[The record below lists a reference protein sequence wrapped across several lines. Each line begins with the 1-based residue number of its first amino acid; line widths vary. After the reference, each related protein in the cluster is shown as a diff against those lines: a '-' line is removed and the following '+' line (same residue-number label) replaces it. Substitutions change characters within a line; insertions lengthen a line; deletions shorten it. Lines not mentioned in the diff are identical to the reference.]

1 MMRHGR
7 LGGLLAAAG
16 VLAGTCAAIAA
27 AAPPAAPPAV
37 QLVSPGGRGTD
48 LVWIAGISA
57 DSRHV
62 YLQSRDRLTADD
74 ADDSEDVF
82 DRSAGRTSLVSSP
95 RADGIGT
102 SFAGSSADGSRA
114 FVLTTDGIAATDRD
128 GAADIYERSSGGL
141 SLVTPGSRHV
151 HAYPVAV
158 AEDGRRVVFRTAEAL
173 LPQDRD
179 GNATDL
185 YAVDHGKLRL
195 LSGGSDDHA
204 GVLVG
209 DASPDARTIIFTTNA
224 SLTADDNDG
233 GRRDVYRTV
242 DGQVSLV
249 SRTGSA
255 PVGASYRGVSDSGS
269 RIAFATRA
277 ALLPADQDNGRSD
290 VYLAEGSKLSL
301 VTGRD
306 TASYAGMTPDGKT
319 VFFTTRQALAPED
332 RDGGALDIYAWS
344 SGGTRLVSGGTGAQD
359 ATFGAAS
366 ADGKRVFFTTG
377 ESLTPT
383 DADGGQQDVYVSAAG
398 TLRLVSSGGNGA
410 RDAYFGGLTP
420 KGTAVFMS
428 RDSLT
433 AGDRDGRLVDVYAA
447 TADGTVTLLTPG
459 SPFSDAL
466 FRRLA
471 PDGRTVYFE
480 TPEGLDP
487 RDLDG
492 KVDVYSAAMPGG

>member
-1 MMRHGR
+1 
-7 LGGLLAAAG
+7 
-16 VLAGTCAAIAA
+16 
-27 AAPPAAPPAV
+27 
-37 QLVSPGGRGTD
+37 
-48 LVWIAGISA
+48 
-57 DSRHV
+57 
-62 YLQSRDRLTADD
+62 
-74 ADDSEDVF
+74 
-82 DRSAGRTSLVSSP
+82 
-95 RADGIGT
+95 
-102 SFAGSSADGSRA
+102 
-114 FVLTTDGIAATDRD
+114 
-128 GAADIYERSSGGL
+128 
-141 SLVTPGSRHV
+141 
-151 HAYPVAV
+151 
-158 AEDGRRVVFRTAEAL
+158 
-173 LPQDRD
+173 
-179 GNATDL
+179 
-185 YAVDHGKLRL
+185 
-195 LSGGSDDHA
+195 
-204 GVLVG
+204 
-209 DASPDARTIIFTTNA
+209 
-224 SLTADDNDG
+224 LTADDNDG

-359 ATFGAAS
+359 VTFGAAS

-410 RDAYFGGLTP
+410 RDAYFSGLTP

-433 AGDRDGRLVDVYAA
+433 AGDRDGWLVDVYAA

-492 KVDVYSAAMPGG
+492 KVDVYSAAVPGG